1 VPPDVETA
9 LSAAEAE
16 AEANGDSVFGVPY
29 QYPPPYPQA
38 LSLKERV
45 ALEKG
50 RSQSQ
55 ELGSGEKRKL
65 YEPVR
70 HENTGMDSEEAL
82 YESHLLSVPEALEKL
97 EGIPVMQHVV
107 RVGWE
112 GIVKRLSMERF

>member
-29 QYPPPYPQA
+29 QYPPAYPQE

-45 ALEKG
+45 ALEKDRS
-50 RSQSQ
+50 RSQGAVVSP
-55 ELGSGEKRKL
+55 GEKKRG

-82 YESHLLSVPEALEKL
+82 YESHLLSVPEALERL

-112 GIVKRLSMERF
+112 GIVKRLSME